1 VRTKINKTNRVF
13 IRITDSTKT
22 ELQQYC
28 LENNIGMSKL
38 ITKLILK
45 ELENK

>member
-1 VRTKINKTNRVF
+1 VDTKINKTNE
-13 IRITDSTKT
+13 IHLRITDSVKT
-22 ELQQYC
+22 ELQKYC

-38 ITKLILK
+38 ITKLIIK